1 MELSE
6 RNKQKI
12 SETKKK
18 DVKHLV
24 ESLTKETSK
33 KSQKQKKNVINS
45 TLYQRHLLTEI
56 VFFQNHAIRRSLL
69 FWLVKQIISI
79 LLNKED
85 HLVGLLRKHLLLG
98 SILMSVTSAKKGKY
112 NIMGRKLAQ
121 QQLRRFRLRRSLK
134 LQQKL
139 KIRRC
144 TTKLNTLI

>member
-56 VFFQNHAIRRSLL
+56 VFF
-69 FWLVKQIISI
+69 
-79 LLNKED
+79 
-85 HLVGLLRKHLLLG
+85 
-98 SILMSVTSAKKGKY
+98 
-112 NIMGRKLAQ
+112 
-121 QQLRRFRLRRSLK
+121 
-134 LQQKL
+134 
-139 KIRRC
+139 
-144 TTKLNTLI
+144 